1 MGKRGT
7 RSEYCHGGSLS
18 LPLWRDGRWGG
29 EGKGILHL
37 FSPPFLPILLW
48 RDGRWGGK
56 DGMIP
61 HLFLFSV
68 SSPDS
73 SLVQWEMGRKRW
85 GDSPPFLSPLPHSSP
100 VDIYSPPPSSP
111 LFPRIRTIN
120 SSLAVGEGEG
130 ACNLKVKWPIT
141 ACNFCNR
148 RSFFLANLQVSGV
161 VGTPFLCLPSPASS
175 ASPEYIAGGGR
186 QGERTEGRGKSG

>member
-1 MGKRGT
+1 M
-7 RSEYCHGGSLS
+7 
-18 LPLWRDGRWGG
+18 
-29 EGKGILHL
+29 ILRL

-61 HLFLFSV
+61 PPFLFSV
-68 SSPDS
+68 SSPNS

-161 VGTPFLCLPSPASS
+161 VGTPSYSLPLPPFPGLFCFPRVHSRGR
-175 ASPEYIAGGGR
+175 EAGR
-186 QGERTEGRGKSG
+186 EDRGEREEWIEEVKERKH